1 MRPSFPEPAEYG
13 QLGVRCAFVEPGSR
27 GSMGSKMMAM
37 SKAAGIAG
45 LISAF
50 VFSAPGTTWA
60 QQETATAEE
69 VVQRVK
75 EAAAYLARAGE
86 PGLETF
92 RSKDSPYVWKDSY
105 VVVDSCELDQ
115 VVAHP
120 IRPDD
125 EGQPVSALTDSAGK
139 IFGPE
144 LCERIKQPQGG
155 WVEYMWPKPGGEE
168 PTRKVTYALKVE
180 DTPYLVDAGV
190 YDDAATIEE
199 LERVSGG
206 RQ

>member
-1 MRPSFPEPAEYG
+1 
-13 QLGVRCAFVEPGSR
+13 
-27 GSMGSKMMAM
+27 MGSKMMAM

-50 VFSAPGTTWA
+50 VFSVPGATWA
-60 QQETATAEE
+60 QQENATPEE

-75 EAAAYLARAGE
+75 EAAAYLARTGE
-86 PGLETF
+86 PGLEMF

-115 VVAHP
+115 VIAHP

-125 EGQPVSALTDSAGK
+125 EGQPISTLTDFAGQ

-144 LCERIKQPQGG
+144 LCEDQTAAGRVGRVRVAEARRGGADPQDHLFAESRGH
-155 WVEYMWPKPGGEE
+155 
-168 PTRKVTYALKVE
+168 ALPRHRW
-180 DTPYLVDAGV
+180 DL
-190 YDDAATIEE
+190 
-199 LERVSGG
+199 R
-206 RQ
+206 